1 MPSRYLFPKENN
13 TVIKEAQSLNSRMLK
28 QTYILSHYGKSGV
41 DETPQLGFRRLMLV
55 MAQYDVHDVINGASW
70 ISRFSAESRQKIT

>member
-55 MAQYDVHDVINGASW
+55 MAHYDVHDVINGASW
-70 ISRFSAESRQKIT
+70 IPQKVGRK